1 MKSGM
6 IFGLVSSLILHALVL
21 MFFLFS
27 FYTQEKSSGV
37 DFKQGVEFTSI
48 MMVSELPIGELKEVS
63 IDQKKSNSQDKN
75 KKQMVSEL
83 PIGELKEVSID
94 QKKSNSQDKNKKQ
107 DEKMSLNSQDKN
119 AVLKAQ
125 KKIEKQDENQAQKEI
140 ANASENSKFKNES
153 LSAPLQSNE
162 DKTQTIVSG
171 NAKEQIKSYQA
182 LLMAHLAKFKKYPQ
196 EAIMQKQEGVVRI
209 RVSIDESGNV
219 LSKELKKSCPYAV
232 LNDEVLSLF
241 KRASPLPKPPKEMLK
256 DGEKIS
262 FVMPIDYNIKD
273 YLGKK

>member
-6 IFGLVSSLILHALVL
+6 IFGFVLSLILHALVL

-37 DFKQGVEFTSI
+37 DFKQGLEFASI
-48 MMVSELPIGELKEVS
+48 M
-63 IDQKKSNSQDKN
+63 
-75 KKQMVSEL
+75 MVSEL

>member
-6 IFGLVSSLILHALVL
+6 IFGFVLSLILHTLVL

-75 KKQMVSEL
+75 KKQ
-83 PIGELKEVSID
+83 
-94 QKKSNSQDKNKKQ
+94 

-125 KKIEKQDENQAQKEI
+125 KKIKKQDENQAQKEI

-162 DKTQTIVSG
+162 DKTQTIISG

>member
-6 IFGLVSSLILHALVL
+6 IFGFVLSLILHALVL
-21 MFFLFS
+21 IFFLFS

-37 DFKQGVEFTSI
+37 DFKQGLEFASI
-48 MMVSELPIGELKEVS
+48 M
-63 IDQKKSNSQDKN
+63 
-75 KKQMVSEL
+75 MVSEL

>member
-6 IFGLVSSLILHALVL
+6 IFGFVLSLILHTLVL

-37 DFKQGVEFTSI
+37 DFKQGLEFTSI
-48 MMVSELPIGELKEVS
+48 M
-63 IDQKKSNSQDKN
+63 
-75 KKQMVSEL
+75 MVSEL

-256 DGEKIS
+256 DDEKIS

>member
-6 IFGLVSSLILHALVL
+6 IFGFVLSLILHTLVL

-27 FYTQEKSSGV
+27 FYTQEKSSGI
-37 DFKQGVEFTSI
+37 DFKQGLEFTSI
-48 MMVSELPIGELKEVS
+48 M
-63 IDQKKSNSQDKN
+63 
-75 KKQMVSEL
+75 MVSEL

>member
-1 MKSGM
+1 MKSSV
-6 IFGLVSSLILHALVL
+6 IFGFVLSLILHTLVL

-37 DFKQGVEFTSI
+37 DFKQGAEFTSI
-48 MMVSELPIGELKEVS
+48 MMVSEF
-63 IDQKKSNSQDKN
+63 
-75 KKQMVSEL
+75 

-107 DEKMSLNSQDKN
+107 DERISFNSQDKN
-119 AVLKAQ
+119 AVLKVQ

-171 NAKEQIKSYQA
+171 NAKEQVKSYQA
-182 LLMAHLAKFKKYPQ
+182 LLMAHLTKFKKYPQ

-219 LSKELKKSCPYAV
+219 LSKELKKSCPYAA
-232 LNDEVLSLF
+232 LNDEALSLF

-256 DGEKIS
+256 NGDKIS
-262 FVMPIDYNIKD
+262 FVMPIDYNMSAEK
-273 YLGKK
+273 

>member
-1 MKSGM
+1 MKSSV
-6 IFGLVSSLILHALVL
+6 IFGFVSSLILHALVL

-63 IDQKKSNSQDKN
+63 IDQKKSNF
-75 KKQMVSEL
+75 
-83 PIGELKEVSID
+83 
-94 QKKSNSQDKNKKQ
+94 QDKNKKQ

-119 AVLKAQ
+119 AVLKVQ

-171 NAKEQIKSYQA
+171 NAKEQVKSYQA
-182 LLMAHLAKFKKYPQ
+182 LLMAHLTKFKKYPQ
-196 EAIMQKQEGVVRI
+196 EAIVQKQEGVVRI

-219 LSKELKKSCPYAV
+219 LSKELKKSCPYAA

-256 DGEKIS
+256 NGDKIS

>member
-37 DFKQGVEFTSI
+37 DFKQGLEFTSI

-75 KKQMVSEL
+75 KKQ
-83 PIGELKEVSID
+83 
-94 QKKSNSQDKNKKQ
+94 
-107 DEKMSLNSQDKN
+107 DERISFNSQDKN
-119 AVLKAQ
+119 AVLKVQ

-171 NAKEQIKSYQA
+171 NAKEQVKSYQA
-182 LLMAHLAKFKKYPQ
+182 LLMAHLTKFKKYPQ

-256 DGEKIS
+256 NDEKIS

>member
-1 MKSGM
+1 MKSSV
-6 IFGLVSSLILHALVL
+6 IFGFVLSLILHTLVL

-37 DFKQGVEFTSI
+37 DFKQGAEFTSI
-48 MMVSELPIGELKEVS
+48 MMVSEF
-63 IDQKKSNSQDKN
+63 
-75 KKQMVSEL
+75 

-107 DEKMSLNSQDKN
+107 DERISFNSKDKN
-119 AVLKAQ
+119 AVLKVQ

-171 NAKEQIKSYQA
+171 NAKEQVKSYQA
-182 LLMAHLAKFKKYPQ
+182 LLMAHLTKFKKYPQ

-219 LSKELKKSCPYAV
+219 LSKELKKSCPYAA
-232 LNDEVLSLF
+232 LNDEALSLF

-256 DGEKIS
+256 NGEKIS

>member
-48 MMVSELPIGELKEVS
+48 MMVSELPIGELKEV
-63 IDQKKSNSQDKN
+63 
-75 KKQMVSEL
+75 L
-83 PIGELKEVSID
+83 ID

>member
-1 MKSGM
+1 MKSSV
-6 IFGLVSSLILHALVL
+6 IFGFVLSLILHTLVL

-37 DFKQGVEFTSI
+37 DFKQGAEFTSI
-48 MMVSELPIGELKEVS
+48 MMVSEF
-63 IDQKKSNSQDKN
+63 
-75 KKQMVSEL
+75 

-107 DEKMSLNSQDKN
+107 DERISFNSQDKN
-119 AVLKAQ
+119 AVLKVQ

-171 NAKEQIKSYQA
+171 NAKEQVKSYQA
-182 LLMAHLAKFKKYPQ
+182 LLMAHLTKFKKYPQ

-219 LSKELKKSCPYAV
+219 LSKELKKSCPYAA
-232 LNDEVLSLF
+232 LNDEALSLF

-256 DGEKIS
+256 NGDKIS
-262 FVMPIDYNIKD
+262 FVMP
-273 YLGKK
+273 

>member
-1 MKSGM
+1 MKSSV
-6 IFGLVSSLILHALVL
+6 IFGFVLSLILHTLVL

-37 DFKQGVEFTSI
+37 DFKQGAEFTSI
-48 MMVSELPIGELKEVS
+48 MMVSEF
-63 IDQKKSNSQDKN
+63 
-75 KKQMVSEL
+75 

-107 DEKMSLNSQDKN
+107 DERISFNSQDKN
-119 AVLKAQ
+119 AVLKVQ
-125 KKIEKQDENQAQKEI
+125 KKIEKQDKNQAQKEI
-140 ANASENSKFKNES
+140 ADASENSKFKNES

-171 NAKEQIKSYQA
+171 NAKEQVKSYQA
-182 LLMAHLAKFKKYPQ
+182 LLMAHLTKFKKYPQ

-219 LSKELKKSCPYAV
+219 LSKELKKSCPYAA
-232 LNDEVLSLF
+232 LNDEALSLF

-256 DGEKIS
+256 NGDKIS

>member
-1 MKSGM
+1 MKSSV
-6 IFGLVSSLILHALVL
+6 IFGFVLSLILHTLVL

-37 DFKQGVEFTSI
+37 DFKQGAEFTSI
-48 MMVSELPIGELKEVS
+48 MMVSEF
-63 IDQKKSNSQDKN
+63 
-75 KKQMVSEL
+75 

-107 DEKMSLNSQDKN
+107 DERISFNSQDKN
-119 AVLKAQ
+119 AVLKVQ

-171 NAKEQIKSYQA
+171 NAKEQVKSYQA
-182 LLMAHLAKFKKYPQ
+182 LLMAHLTKFKKYPQ
-196 EAIMQKQEGVVRI
+196 EAIMQKEGVVRI

-219 LSKELKKSCPYAV
+219 LSKELKKSCPYAA
-232 LNDEVLSLF
+232 LNDEALSLF

-256 DGEKIS
+256 NGDKIS

>member
-1 MKSGM
+1 MKSSV
-6 IFGLVSSLILHALVL
+6 IFGFVLSLILHTLVL

-48 MMVSELPIGELKEVS
+48 MMVSEF
-63 IDQKKSNSQDKN
+63 
-75 KKQMVSEL
+75 

-107 DEKMSLNSQDKN
+107 DERISFNSQDKN
-119 AVLKAQ
+119 AVLKVQ

-171 NAKEQIKSYQA
+171 NAKEQVKSYQA
-182 LLMAHLAKFKKYPQ
+182 LLMAHLTKFKKYPQ

-219 LSKELKKSCPYAV
+219 LSKELKKSCPYAA
-232 LNDEVLSLF
+232 LNDEALSLF

-256 DGEKIS
+256 NGDKIS

>member
-1 MKSGM
+1 MKSSV
-6 IFGLVSSLILHALVL
+6 IFGFVLSLILHTLVL

-37 DFKQGVEFTSI
+37 DFKQGAEFTSI

-63 IDQKKSNSQDKN
+63 ID
-75 KKQMVSEL
+75 
-83 PIGELKEVSID
+83 
-94 QKKSNSQDKNKKQ
+94 
-107 DEKMSLNSQDKN
+107 
-119 AVLKAQ
+119 Q

-171 NAKEQIKSYQA
+171 NAKEQVKSYQA
-182 LLMAHLAKFKKYPQ
+182 LLMAHLTKFKKYPQ

-219 LSKELKKSCPYAV
+219 LSKELKKSCPYAA
-232 LNDEVLSLF
+232 LNDEALSLF

-256 DGEKIS
+256 NGDKIS

>member
-1 MKSGM
+1 MKSSV
-6 IFGLVSSLILHALVL
+6 IFGFVLSLILHALVL

-37 DFKQGVEFTSI
+37 DFKQGLEFTSI
-48 MMVSELPIGELKEVS
+48 M
-63 IDQKKSNSQDKN
+63 
-75 KKQMVSEL
+75 MVSEL

-171 NAKEQIKSYQA
+171 NAKEQVKSYQA
-182 LLMAHLAKFKKYPQ
+182 LLMAHLTKFKKYPQ
-196 EAIMQKQEGVVRI
+196 EAIVQKQEGVVRI

-219 LSKELKKSCPYAV
+219 LSKELKKSCPYAA

-256 DGEKIS
+256 NGDKIS

>member
-1 MKSGM
+1 MKSSV
-6 IFGLVSSLILHALVL
+6 IFGFVLSLILHALVL

-37 DFKQGVEFTSI
+37 DFKQGLEFTSI
-48 MMVSELPIGELKEVS
+48 M
-63 IDQKKSNSQDKN
+63 
-75 KKQMVSEL
+75 MVSEL

-119 AVLKAQ
+119 AVLKVQ

-171 NAKEQIKSYQA
+171 NAKEQVKSYQA
-182 LLMAHLAKFKKYPQ
+182 LLMAHLTKFKKYPQ
-196 EAIMQKQEGVVRI
+196 EAIVQKQEGVVRI

-219 LSKELKKSCPYAV
+219 LSKELKKSCPYAA

-256 DGEKIS
+256 NGDKIS

>member
-6 IFGLVSSLILHALVL
+6 IFGFVLSLILHALVL

-48 MMVSELPIGELKEVS
+48 M
-63 IDQKKSNSQDKN
+63 
-75 KKQMVSEL
+75 MVSEL

-162 DKTQTIVSG
+162 DKTQTIISG

>member
-6 IFGLVSSLILHALVL
+6 IFGFVLSLILHALVL

-37 DFKQGVEFTSI
+37 DFKQGLEFTSI
-48 MMVSELPIGELKEVS
+48 M
-63 IDQKKSNSQDKN
+63 
-75 KKQMVSEL
+75 MVSEL

-162 DKTQTIVSG
+162 DKTQTIISG

>member
-1 MKSGM
+1 MKSSV
-6 IFGLVSSLILHALVL
+6 IFGFVLSLILHALVL

-37 DFKQGVEFTSI
+37 DFKQGAEFTSI

-75 KKQMVSEL
+75 KKQ
-83 PIGELKEVSID
+83 
-94 QKKSNSQDKNKKQ
+94 
-107 DEKMSLNSQDKN
+107 DERISLNSQDKN
-119 AVLKAQ
+119 AVLKVQ

-171 NAKEQIKSYQA
+171 NAKEQVKSYQA
-182 LLMAHLAKFKKYPQ
+182 LLMAHLTKFKKYPQ

-256 DGEKIS
+256 NGDKIS

>member
-1 MKSGM
+1 MKSSV
-6 IFGLVSSLILHALVL
+6 IFGFVLSLILHTLVL

-27 FYTQEKSSGV
+27 FYIQEKSSGV
-37 DFKQGVEFTSI
+37 DFKQGAEFTSI
-48 MMVSELPIGELKEVS
+48 MMVSEF
-63 IDQKKSNSQDKN
+63 
-75 KKQMVSEL
+75 

-107 DEKMSLNSQDKN
+107 DERISFNSQDKN
-119 AVLKAQ
+119 AVLKVQ

-171 NAKEQIKSYQA
+171 NAKEQVKSYQA
-182 LLMAHLAKFKKYPQ
+182 LLMAHLTKFKKYPQ

-219 LSKELKKSCPYAV
+219 LSKELKKSCPYAA
-232 LNDEVLSLF
+232 LNDEALSLF

-256 DGEKIS
+256 NGDKIS

>member
-1 MKSGM
+1 MKSSV
-6 IFGLVSSLILHALVL
+6 IFGFVLSLILHTLVL
-21 MFFLFS
+21 MFSLFS
-27 FYTQEKSSGV
+27 FYIQEKSSGV
-37 DFKQGVEFTSI
+37 DFKQGAEFTSI
-48 MMVSELPIGELKEVS
+48 MMVSEP
-63 IDQKKSNSQDKN
+63 
-75 KKQMVSEL
+75 

-107 DEKMSLNSQDKN
+107 DERISLNSQDKN
-119 AVLKAQ
+119 AVLKVQ

-162 DKTQTIVSG
+162 NKTQTIVSG
-171 NAKEQIKSYQA
+171 NAKEQVKSYQA
-182 LLMAHLAKFKKYPQ
+182 LLMAHLTKFKKYPQ
-196 EAIMQKQEGVVRI
+196 EAIIQKQEGVVRI

-219 LSKELKKSCPYAV
+219 LSKELKKSCPYAA
-232 LNDEVLSLF
+232 LNDEALSLF

-256 DGEKIS
+256 NGDKIS

>member
-1 MKSGM
+1 MKSSV
-6 IFGLVSSLILHALVL
+6 IFGFVLSLILHALVL

-37 DFKQGVEFTSI
+37 DFKQGLEFTSI
-48 MMVSELPIGELKEVS
+48 M
-63 IDQKKSNSQDKN
+63 
-75 KKQMVSEL
+75 MVSEL

-119 AVLKAQ
+119 AVLKVQ
-125 KKIEKQDENQAQKEI
+125 KKIKKQDKNQAQKEI
-140 ANASENSKFKNES
+140 ANAGENSKFKNES

-171 NAKEQIKSYQA
+171 NAKEQVKSYQA
-182 LLMAHLAKFKKYPQ
+182 LLMAHLTKFKKYPQ

-256 DGEKIS
+256 NGNKIS

>member
-1 MKSGM
+1 MKSSV
-6 IFGLVSSLILHALVL
+6 IFGFVLSLILHALVL

-37 DFKQGVEFTSI
+37 DFKQGAEFTSI
-48 MMVSELPIGELKEVS
+48 MMVSEF
-63 IDQKKSNSQDKN
+63 
-75 KKQMVSEL
+75 

-107 DEKMSLNSQDKN
+107 DERISLNSQDKN
-119 AVLKAQ
+119 AVLKVQ
-125 KKIEKQDENQAQKEI
+125 KKIEKQDENQAQKEV

-153 LSAPLQSNE
+153 FSAPLQSNE

-171 NAKEQIKSYQA
+171 NAKEQVKSYQA
-182 LLMAHLAKFKKYPQ
+182 LLMAHLTKFKKYPQ

-219 LSKELKKSCPYAV
+219 LSKELKKSCPYAA

>member
-37 DFKQGVEFTSI
+37 DFKQGAEFTSI
-48 MMVSELPIGELKEVS
+48 MMVSEFPIGELKEVS

-75 KKQMVSEL
+75 
-83 PIGELKEVSID
+83 
-94 QKKSNSQDKNKKQ
+94 
-107 DEKMSLNSQDKN
+107 
-119 AVLKAQ
+119 AVLKVQ

-171 NAKEQIKSYQA
+171 NAKEQVKSYQA
-182 LLMAHLAKFKKYPQ
+182 LLMAHLTKFKKYPQ

-219 LSKELKKSCPYAV
+219 LSKELKKSCPYAA
-232 LNDEVLSLF
+232 LNDEALSLF

-256 DGEKIS
+256 NGDKIS

>member
-1 MKSGM
+1 MKSSV
-6 IFGLVSSLILHALVL
+6 IFGFMLSLILHTLVL

-37 DFKQGVEFTSI
+37 DFKQGAEFTSI

-75 KKQMVSEL
+75 KKQ
-83 PIGELKEVSID
+83 
-94 QKKSNSQDKNKKQ
+94 
-107 DEKMSLNSQDKN
+107 DERISLNSQDKN
-119 AVLKAQ
+119 AVLKVQ

-171 NAKEQIKSYQA
+171 NAKEQVKSYQA
-182 LLMAHLAKFKKYPQ
+182 LLMAHLTKFKKYPQ

-219 LSKELKKSCPYAV
+219 LSKELKKSCPYAA
-232 LNDEVLSLF
+232 LNDEALSLF

-256 DGEKIS
+256 NGDKIS

>member
-1 MKSGM
+1 MKSSV
-6 IFGLVSSLILHALVL
+6 IFGFVLSLILHTLVL

-37 DFKQGVEFTSI
+37 DFKQGAEFTSI

-75 KKQMVSEL
+75 KKQ
-83 PIGELKEVSID
+83 
-94 QKKSNSQDKNKKQ
+94 
-107 DEKMSLNSQDKN
+107 DERISLNSQDKN
-119 AVLKAQ
+119 AVLKVQ

-171 NAKEQIKSYQA
+171 NAKEQVKSYQA
-182 LLMAHLAKFKKYPQ
+182 LLIAHLTKFKKYPQ
-196 EAIMQKQEGVVRI
+196 EAIIQKQEGVVRI

-219 LSKELKKSCPYAV
+219 LSKELKKSCPYAA
-232 LNDEVLSLF
+232 LNDEALSLF

-256 DGEKIS
+256 NGDKIS

>member
-1 MKSGM
+1 MKSSV
-6 IFGLVSSLILHALVL
+6 IFGFVLSLILHALVL

-37 DFKQGVEFTSI
+37 DFKQGLEFTSI

-75 KKQMVSEL
+75 KKQ
-83 PIGELKEVSID
+83 
-94 QKKSNSQDKNKKQ
+94 
-107 DEKMSLNSQDKN
+107 DERISLNSQDKN
-119 AVLKAQ
+119 KVQ
-125 KKIEKQDENQAQKEI
+125 KKIEKQDENQAQKEV

-153 LSAPLQSNE
+153 FSAPLQSNE

-171 NAKEQIKSYQA
+171 NAKEQVKSYQA
-182 LLMAHLAKFKKYPQ
+182 LLMAHLTKFKKYPQ

-219 LSKELKKSCPYAV
+219 LSKELKKSCPYAA

>member
-1 MKSGM
+1 MKSSV
-6 IFGLVSSLILHALVL
+6 IFGFVLSLILHTLVL

-37 DFKQGVEFTSI
+37 DFKQGAEFTSI
-48 MMVSELPIGELKEVS
+48 MMVSEFPIGELKEVS
-63 IDQKKSNSQDKN
+63 IDQKKSNF
-75 KKQMVSEL
+75 
-83 PIGELKEVSID
+83 
-94 QKKSNSQDKNKKQ
+94 QDKNKKQ
-107 DEKMSLNSQDKN
+107 DERISFNSQDKN
-119 AVLKAQ
+119 AVLKVQ

-171 NAKEQIKSYQA
+171 NAKEQVKSYQA
-182 LLMAHLAKFKKYPQ
+182 LLMAHLTKFKKYPQ

-219 LSKELKKSCPYAV
+219 LSKELKKSCPYAA
-232 LNDEVLSLF
+232 LNDEALSLF

-256 DGEKIS
+256 NGDKIS

>member
-6 IFGLVSSLILHALVL
+6 IFGLASSLILHALVL

-27 FYTQEKSSGV
+27 FYIQEKSSGV
-37 DFKQGVEFTSI
+37 DFKQGVKFTSI
-48 MMVSELPIGELKEVS
+48 MMVSEF
-63 IDQKKSNSQDKN
+63 
-75 KKQMVSEL
+75 

-107 DEKMSLNSQDKN
+107 DERISFNSQDKN
-119 AVLKAQ
+119 AVLKVQ

-171 NAKEQIKSYQA
+171 NAKEQVKSYQA
-182 LLMAHLAKFKKYPQ
+182 LLMAHLTKFKKYPQ

-219 LSKELKKSCPYAV
+219 LSKELKKSCPYAA
-232 LNDEVLSLF
+232 LNDEALSLF

-256 DGEKIS
+256 NGDKIS

>member
-1 MKSGM
+1 MKSSV
-6 IFGLVSSLILHALVL
+6 IFGFVLSLILHALVL

-37 DFKQGVEFTSI
+37 DFKQGLEFTSI

-75 KKQMVSEL
+75 KKQ
-83 PIGELKEVSID
+83 
-94 QKKSNSQDKNKKQ
+94 
-107 DEKMSLNSQDKN
+107 DERINLDSQDKN
-119 AVLKAQ
+119 AVLKVQ
-125 KKIEKQDENQAQKEI
+125 KKIKKQDKNQAQKEI

-171 NAKEQIKSYQA
+171 NAKEQVKSYQA
-182 LLMAHLAKFKKYPQ
+182 LLMAHLTKFKKYPQ

-219 LSKELKKSCPYAV
+219 LSKELKKSCPYAA

-256 DGEKIS
+256 NGNKIS
-262 FVMPIDYNIKD
+262 FIMPIDYNIKD

>member
-48 MMVSELPIGELKEVS
+48 M
-63 IDQKKSNSQDKN
+63 
-75 KKQMVSEL
+75 MVSEL

-262 FVMPIDYNIKD
+262 FVMSIDYNIKD

>member
-1 MKSGM
+1 MKSSV
-6 IFGLVSSLILHALVL
+6 IFGFVLSLILHTLVL

-37 DFKQGVEFTSI
+37 DFKQGAEFTSI

-75 KKQMVSEL
+75 KKQ
-83 PIGELKEVSID
+83 
-94 QKKSNSQDKNKKQ
+94 
-107 DEKMSLNSQDKN
+107 DERISLNSQDKN
-119 AVLKAQ
+119 AVLKVQ

-171 NAKEQIKSYQA
+171 NAKEQVKSYQA
-182 LLMAHLAKFKKYPQ
+182 LLMAHLTKFKKYPQ
-196 EAIMQKQEGVVRI
+196 EAIMQKQKGVVRI

-219 LSKELKKSCPYAV
+219 LSKELKKSCPYAA
-232 LNDEVLSLF
+232 LNDEALSLF

-256 DGEKIS
+256 NGDKIS

>member
-1 MKSGM
+1 
-6 IFGLVSSLILHALVL
+6 
-21 MFFLFS
+21 
-27 FYTQEKSSGV
+27 
-37 DFKQGVEFTSI
+37 
-48 MMVSELPIGELKEVS
+48 MMVSEF
-63 IDQKKSNSQDKN
+63 
-75 KKQMVSEL
+75 

-107 DEKMSLNSQDKN
+107 DERISFNSQDKN
-119 AVLKAQ
+119 AVLKVQ

-153 LSAPLQSNE
+153 LSAPLQSNK

-171 NAKEQIKSYQA
+171 NAKEQVKSYQA
-182 LLMAHLAKFKKYPQ
+182 LLMAHLTKFKKYPQ

-219 LSKELKKSCPYAV
+219 LSKELKKSCPYAA
-232 LNDEVLSLF
+232 LNDEALSLF

-256 DGEKIS
+256 NGDKIS

-273 YLGKK
+273 YLGKNKLFIKKVY

>member
-6 IFGLVSSLILHALVL
+6 IFGFVLSLILHALVL

-37 DFKQGVEFTSI
+37 DFKQGLEFTSI
-48 MMVSELPIGELKEVS
+48 M
-63 IDQKKSNSQDKN
+63 
-75 KKQMVSEL
+75 MVSEL

-107 DEKMSLNSQDKN
+107 DEKMSLNFQDKN

-162 DKTQTIVSG
+162 DKTQTIISG

>member
-75 KKQMVSEL
+75 KKQ
-83 PIGELKEVSID
+83 
-94 QKKSNSQDKNKKQ
+94 

-125 KKIEKQDENQAQKEI
+125 KKIKKQDENQAQKEI

-219 LSKELKKSCPYAV
+219 LSKELKKSCPYAA

>member
-1 MKSGM
+1 MKSSV
-6 IFGLVSSLILHALVL
+6 IFGFVLSLILHTLVL

-48 MMVSELPIGELKEVS
+48 MMVSEF
-63 IDQKKSNSQDKN
+63 
-75 KKQMVSEL
+75 

-107 DEKMSLNSQDKN
+107 DERISFNSQDKN
-119 AVLKAQ
+119 AVLKVQ

-171 NAKEQIKSYQA
+171 NAKEQVKSYQA

>member
-1 MKSGM
+1 MKSSV
-6 IFGLVSSLILHALVL
+6 IFGFVLSLILHALVL

-37 DFKQGVEFTSI
+37 DFKQGLEFTSI

-75 KKQMVSEL
+75 KKQ
-83 PIGELKEVSID
+83 
-94 QKKSNSQDKNKKQ
+94 
-107 DEKMSLNSQDKN
+107 DERISLNSQDKN
-119 AVLKAQ
+119 AVLKVQ
-125 KKIEKQDENQAQKEI
+125 KKIEKQDENQAQKEV

-153 LSAPLQSNE
+153 FSAPLQSNE

-171 NAKEQIKSYQA
+171 NAKEQVKSYQA
-182 LLMAHLAKFKKYPQ
+182 LLMAHLTKFKKYPQ

-219 LSKELKKSCPYAV
+219 LSKELKKSCPYAA
-232 LNDEVLSLF
+232 LNDEDLSLF